1 MSDESIGSESVEV
14 NNEIDSEVS
23 NDVESS
29 GKGEAQEMT
38 QEEWEEFNL
47 KVNGKEIKE
56 KVNLRDKDR
65 ITKALQME
73 KAAQQAFQERAITLK
88 QLEEIQEDVNEFL
101 SQFSQDPLSIIM
113 NREFNFTKEQKR
125 QLAEA
130 ILKEDLEESQ
140 KTPEQLEYEE
150 TKRRYEELLAEKAA
164 LEEQRR
170 QEEQMFLE
178 QQAAVELE
186 NEINAA
192 IESGS
197 LPKSK
202 YLTKKLADLA
212 YIAYSN
218 GVDLSMQDLIPFL
231 KDQYKRDMSEMIGVL
246 SDEEVEF
253 LVSKDRIRTIRNKQ
267 IQSVKPKDNAP
278 KSPLKTQDTGVS
290 SSKKEEE
297 GKKVK
302 AKDFFNSLRG

>member
-1 MSDESIGSESVEV
+1 MSEESTGSEVS
-14 NNEIDSEVS
+14 NEIDSEIV
-23 NDVESS
+23 NEVEGSS
-29 GKGEAQEMT
+29 KGPAQEMT
-38 QEEWEEFNL
+38 KEEWEEFNL

-73 KAAQQAFQERAITLK
+73 KAAQQAFQERAITQK
-88 QLEEIQEDVNEFL
+88 QLEEIQDDVNEFL

-130 ILKEDLEESQ
+130 ILREDLEESQ

-150 TKRRYEELLAEKAA
+150 TKRKYEELLAQKEA

-170 QEEQMFLE
+170 YEEQAFLE

-186 NEINAA
+186 NEINLA

-231 KDQYKRDMSEMIGVL
+231 KDQYKKDMSEMIGVL

-253 LVSKDRIRTIRNKQ
+253 LVSKDRIRSIRNKQ
-267 IQSVKPKDNAP
+267 IQSVKPKENAP

-290 SSKKEEE
+290 SSKKED
-297 GKKVK
+297 GDKKLK